1 MSRGSG
7 RIWERGKNAIADN
20 ENFQHFVINAKMAM
34 KNNDINA
41 KVTLYQGQNGSI
53 EFHADEARE
62 TIWATLDQIALLFG
76 RDKSVISRHFK
87 NIFSEKELERDSVV
101 AKNATTA
108 ADGKIYQVEY
118 YNLNAIISVGY
129 RISSKR
135 ATQFRIWATNVLR
148 GHLVKG
154 YTVNKKALTR
164 TTANIPELQRT
175 IALITSVREKKL
187 SSNEAQG
194 LLAIIK
200 QYADTWTTLEAYD
213 SGTLEKRTSSKK
225 SVSLTFEEA
234 KAKLGELKRELVRK
248 GEASDLFAVEQDHG
262 LEQLLGA
269 LDQTF
274 GGREL
279 YPSIEEK
286 GAHLLYFT
294 IKDHPFIDGNKRSGA
309 FLFLEFL
316 RRNKAL
322 YKNNSTIKISETALT
337 ALALLVAEGK
347 PREKD
352 QVIALITNLLKG

>member
-1 MSRGSG
+1 MKNHLENNGEVVIYKTKGGREAIDVRLENETVWLSQKQMAVLFQKTIPNINIHIG
-7 RIWERGKNAIADN
+7 RI
-20 ENFQHFVINAKMAM
+20 
-34 KNNDINA
+34 
-41 KVTLYQGQNGSI
+41 Y
-53 EFHADEARE
+53 
-62 TIWATLDQIALLFG
+62 
-76 RDKSVISRHFK
+76 
-87 NIFSEKELERDSVV
+87 SEKELDMGSTIKESLIVQTEGNRNITR
-101 AKNATTA
+101 KLTL
-108 ADGKIYQVEY
+108 
-118 YNLNAIISVGY
+118 YNLDVIISVGY
-129 RISSKR
+129 RVNSKR
-135 ATQFRIWATNVLR
+135 GTQFRIWATNVLR
-148 GHLVKG
+148 DHLVKG
-154 YTVNKKALTR
+154 YTVNKKALAR
-164 TTANIPELQRT
+164 TTANITELQKT
-175 IALITSVREKKL
+175 IALITSVRDKKL
-187 SSNEAQG
+187 SSDEAQG
-194 LLAIIK
+194 LLTIIK

-213 SGTLEKRTSSKK
+213 SGKLEKRTSSKK
-225 SVSLTFEEA
+225 SVSLAFEET

-322 YKNNSTIKISETALT
+322 YKNNGTIKISDTALT
-337 ALALLVAEGK
+337 ALALLIAEGK